1 MTAEKHWMR
10 CGLTRAASWGTGMVG
25 GTPRSFPWWPYPKGN
40 GGKGSEIRWAVRGPQ
55 GLLGGLNTL
64 WVNDAFH
71 IFGEYLKGN
80 SLSSHIQKGKRGA
93 DNWDV

>member
-25 GTPRSFPWWPYPKGN
+25 GTPLSFPWWPYPKGN
-40 GGKGSEIRWAVRGPQ
+40 GGNGSETRWAVRGPQ

-71 IFGEYLKGN
+71 IFGRVLEGQFPFFSHTKRKKG
-80 SLSSHIQKGKRGA
+80 S
-93 DNWDV
+93 